1 MEASF
6 SSSFL
11 RFWLVFRRVFSS
23 FSLADISWS
32 ISGVRSSDSVSSGLL
47 GLFSLFSSWF
57 SGGFGFSS
65 SASFSFD
72 WSGVSG
78 AGSSRIWI
86 GSTSCSGSS
95 IGGGCSWGVVVRVV
109 AGCFSE
115 IFAAIYCAVRITVA
129 IRSQV
134 MGSIIAHLPCL

>member
-72 WSGVSG
+72 CSGVSG
-78 AGSSRIWI
+78 VGSSRIWMGSI
-86 GSTSCSGSS
+86 GCSGSS
-95 IGGGCSWGVVVRVV
+95 IGCCSWGVVVWVV

-115 IFAAIYCAVRITVA
+115 IFAAMYCAVRIAVA

-134 MGSIIAHLPCL
+134 MGSIIAHLLCL